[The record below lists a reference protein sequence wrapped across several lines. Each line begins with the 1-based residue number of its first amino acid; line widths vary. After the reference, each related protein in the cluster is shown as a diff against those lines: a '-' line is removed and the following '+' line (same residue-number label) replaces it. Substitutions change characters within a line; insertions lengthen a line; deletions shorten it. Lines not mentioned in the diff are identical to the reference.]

1 MAIERKL
8 YWAVMAPPLSDLSG
22 EIDKLYQLS
31 LPEFTAGRNALAK
44 RVSGE
49 QGKEA
54 AADIKALEKPS
65 VSSWVVNQLY
75 WRHRKDFDRLLKSGD
90 DLRAVQQK
98 RLAGRDADVTAA
110 IETRR
115 EALTALM
122 GKARDLLA
130 ESGSTSP
137 DMLQRIE
144 TTLEALSVYGSS
156 DSAPRAGRLTEDVQP
171 PGFAAL
177 AALVPAGHLPLA
189 TPASKAKGA
198 EPKLA
203 AVPAPAPS
211 KKAAPPVESRR
222 VEKARAA
229 LADAE
234 SELSQARDAAEEA
247 AAAQAKAQSEWEAAR
262 EALDDIQK
270 KLDAAMDRER
280 KAQIQ
285 RDERRRA
292 ATQATHAVG
301 RAERARDEA
310 DRFLQSV
317 SGE

>member
-1 MAIERKL
+1 MA
-8 YWAVMAPPLSDLSG
+8 ATLSDLSG
-22 EIDKLYQLS
+22 DIDKLYQLS

-65 VSSWVVNQLY
+65 VSAWVVNQLY
-75 WRHRKDFDRLLKSGD
+75 WRHRKDFDRLLKAGD
-90 DLRAVQQK
+90 ELRAVQQK

-110 IETRR
+110 IEARR
-115 EALTALM
+115 DTLSALM
-122 GKARDLLA
+122 GKARELLA
-130 ESGSTSP
+130 ESGSTS
-137 DMLQRIE
+137 DDIRQRVE

-156 DSAPRAGRLTEDVQP
+156 DSAPRAGRLIGDVQP

-177 AALVPAGHLPLA
+177 AALVPAGQLPLA
-189 TPASKAKGA
+189 TPAARGKAAG
-198 EPKLA
+198 ETKLS
-203 AVPAPAPS
+203 AVPPP
-211 KKAAPPVESRR
+211 AAPKKPAAPEPRR

-234 SELSQARDAAEEA
+234 SALAEARDVAEKEA
-247 AAAQAKAQSEWEAAR
+247 ATQAKAQSEWEAAR
-262 EALDDIQK
+262 EALDEIQE

-280 KAQIQ
+280 KAQVQ

-301 RAERARDEA
+301 RAERTRDEA
-310 DRFLQSV
+310 ERYLQSLK
-317 SGE
+317 GE